1 MPEDIIAKHYG
12 QLIGLRPPWQVSQV
26 EVCHTDQEV
35 RIFVYLDHSRRS
47 SFLGDLVL
55 DRALGDDAGSF
66 LPACF
71 SPRFTV
77 RELVEHF
84 ERIETARRASI
95 ERSLDQV
102 RWFRRIAAGNPG
114 PG

>member
-1 MPEDIIAKHYG
+1 MARRGYPPE
-12 QLIGLRPPWQVSQV
+12 
-26 EVCHTDQEV
+26 
-35 RIFVYLDHSRRS
+35 FRRR
-47 SFLGDLVL
+47 VV